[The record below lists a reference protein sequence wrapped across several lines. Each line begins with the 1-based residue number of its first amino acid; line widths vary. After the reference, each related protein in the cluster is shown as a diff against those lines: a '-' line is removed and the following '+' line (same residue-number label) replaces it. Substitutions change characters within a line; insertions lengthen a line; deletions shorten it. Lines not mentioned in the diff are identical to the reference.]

1 MKMEP
6 NEFLAAESLIPH
18 RRGMRLIEWVKNPT
32 PDALQAE
39 TVVTEKWPL
48 QADGMVSSLLGMELV
63 AQTVSA
69 LSTWRRGEGAGP
81 KVGLVVGIKESEFL
95 RPQVPVGTR
104 LTIQIQKLYQI
115 GDYAV
120 VQGEVRSD
128 SALICK
134 IILQVMEPEAEVL
147 QASRANGR

>member
-1 MKMEP
+1 MEP
-6 NEFLAAESLIPH
+6 NELLPAESLIPH

-32 PDALQAE
+32 RDALQAE

-48 QADGMVSSLLGMELV
+48 QAYGMVSSLLGMELV

-81 KVGLVVGIKESEFL
+81 KVGLVVGIKEAEFL

-104 LTIQIQKLYQI
+104 LTIQIHKLYQI

-120 VQGEVRSD
+120 VQGRVSSD
-128 SALICK
+128 TALICK
-134 IILQVMEPEAEVL
+134 IIIQVMEPEEKVL
-147 QASRANGR
+147 QASRADGR